1 MRKILF
7 LLAISFSISIN
18 AQKHELGKVTTD
30 ELKQKMHPTDTS
42 AVAAIL
48 FKTGEVSFEYSQQD
62 GFFIKTNIKAKIKI
76 YKKDGY
82 DWGNFEMLLYNE
94 VSAKQ
99 TLDIKSA
106 YTYNLLGDKIEK
118 FKLKSDGEFVEKVNE
133 YWTKKKITM
142 PNVKEGSIIEIEYTI
157 KDEGTGL
164 IDEWTFQ
171 EEIPVDFSEYTT
183 LIPEYYVYNTHFRG
197 WLTPKI
203 VTEEQRK
210 SIELRSK
217 ERTNIGGRM
226 QNSNINVEQISYK
239 LKKSTYTLEQIP
251 GIKNESFTNNIKNYT
266 ASVVL
271 ELSMTM
277 FPNQMTQ
284 SYSSDWETVTKKIY
298 EYSDFGPELNK
309 TGYFEKELTE
319 LLNGKTAQA
328 EKVAIVFDFVKNRM
342 NWNERYG
349 YSCQLGVKKAYQ
361 DKTGNVADINLMLIS
376 MLRYAGLDANP
387 ILISTRSNGIAL
399 YPSRSAF
406 NYVIAG
412 IEVENQIILL
422 DATNKYSLPGVLPI
436 RDLNWFGRIIRNNGS
451 STTVSLTPQK
461 KSIDAITLMGSI
473 NKEGEITGKVR
484 KKHYDYNAFAFRNN
498 YNGISKESFIEK
510 LEKENLGLEIEE
522 YEVQNS
528 GNLNEPIVENYSFK
542 STNSVEIIG
551 DKLYISP
558 LLYFSFKENP
568 FKQEQR
574 QYPVDFVYPN
584 QDNFKISLAI
594 PEGYTVESLP
604 ESKVIAMPDNYARFS
619 YEISKNNNQIQLS
632 YILDINKVVIENNY
646 YDSLKD
652 FFKELVNKNNEHIVL
667 KKI

>member
-239 LKKSTYTLEQIP
+239 FKKSTYTLEQIP

-361 DKTGNVADINLMLIS
+361 DMTGNVADINLMLIS

-436 RDLNWFGRIIRNNGS
+436 RDLNWFGRIIRDNGS

-461 KSIDAITLMGSI
+461 KSIDAITLMGLI

-619 YEISKNNNQIQLS
+619 YEISKNNNQIQIS

>member
-1 MRKILF
+1 
-7 LLAISFSISIN
+7 
-18 AQKHELGKVTTD
+18 
-30 ELKQKMHPTDTS
+30 
-42 AVAAIL
+42 
-48 FKTGEVSFEYSQQD
+48 
-62 GFFIKTNIKAKIKI
+62 
-76 YKKDGY
+76 
-82 DWGNFEMLLYNE
+82 
-94 VSAKQ
+94 
-99 TLDIKSA
+99 
-106 YTYNLLGDKIEK
+106 
-118 FKLKSDGEFVEKVNE
+118 
-133 YWTKKKITM
+133 
-142 PNVKEGSIIEIEYTI
+142 
-157 KDEGTGL
+157 
-164 IDEWTFQ
+164 
-171 EEIPVDFSEYTT
+171 
-183 LIPEYYVYNTHFRG
+183 
-197 WLTPKI
+197 
-203 VTEEQRK
+203 
-210 SIELRSK
+210 
-217 ERTNIGGRM
+217 
-226 QNSNINVEQISYK
+226 
-239 LKKSTYTLEQIP
+239 
-251 GIKNESFTNNIKNYT
+251 
-266 ASVVL
+266 
-271 ELSMTM
+271 
-277 FPNQMTQ
+277 
-284 SYSSDWETVTKKIY
+284 
-298 EYSDFGPELNK
+298 
-309 TGYFEKELTE
+309 
-319 LLNGKTAQA
+319 
-328 EKVAIVFDFVKNRM
+328 
-342 NWNERYG
+342 
-349 YSCQLGVKKAYQ
+349 
-361 DKTGNVADINLMLIS
+361 

-461 KSIDAITLMGSI
+461 KSIDAITLMGLI

-619 YEISKNNNQIQLS
+619 YEISKNNNQIQIS